1 MKLSARDTTFPN
13 SCIAGTVVL
22 PRSIKFRIVKSDIP
36 AWQRSM
42 NGMLDW
48 EQLVGMAMVKRWQM
62 LCKSTNWRSK
72 HSSEMASYYAQHVSL
87 SLIIRL
93 SFVWFSL
100 VAYGRLLLKSWII
113 IPCYAGG
120 TFSGTIDVYLTK
132 SARYGRKLS
141 LWVGSVSPKSG
152 SPFVWPMWWVVA
164 NCWTVLYWMQL
175 WMVGFFPT
183 PHQIRQIKIHCT
195 FLTWWI
201 FVFWLAPNIANE

>member
-62 LCKSTNWRSK
+62 LCESTNWRSK

-141 LWVGSVSPKSG
+141 LWVGLNQDLHLFDQCGEWLPIVEPYSTECNCGWLDFFQLHIKSD
-152 SPFVWPMWWVVA
+152 
-164 NCWTVLYWMQL
+164 
-175 WMVGFFPT
+175 
-183 PHQIRQIKIHCT
+183 R
-195 FLTWWI
+195 
-201 FVFWLAPNIANE
+201 